1 MFNANIKSFEA
12 YVILKDDL
20 EVIHVVIR
28 EVNLKENELKI
39 ENVKINYGVREMLKC
54 NGVEVK
60 LPKRHLANKF

>member
-12 YVILKDDL
+12 HVTLKDHL

-39 ENVKINYGVREMLKC
+39 ENVKINYGEREMLKC

-60 LPKRHLANKF
+60 LPKRHLANEF